1 MQFAL
6 SKPFASMLL
15 PALDNLFVTAMIY
28 LLLDGR
34 SASLSGFT
42 LEMVPRVLSIIILGV
57 PFLDLFKR
65 LSDKYLHLKTKP
77 PFGIFE
83 NQNRSVI
90 LASWNC
96 ILSYPFI

>member
-1 MQFAL
+1 
-6 SKPFASMLL
+6 
-15 PALDNLFVTAMIY
+15 MIY

-65 LSDKYLHLKTKP
+65 LSDKYF
-77 PFGIFE
+77 PFEDKATF
-83 NQNRSVI
+83 RY
-90 LASWNC
+90 L
-96 ILSYPFI
+96 